1 MPALKGLHPNVAAFL
16 DMIAWS
22 EGTDNGR
29 QPTKDRG
36 YDVLVGGELFSG
48 YQAHPRK
55 LVRLRPGLSSTAA
68 GRYQLLARYF
78 DYYSGLLKLTGFGP
92 EVQDKIALQ
101 QIRERGALPLIEQGD
116 FAKAV
121 SMVNNIWA
129 SLTGAGYGQHEHK
142 LADLQAAYLQKG
154 GVVA

>member
-1 MPALKGLHPNVAAFL
+1 
-16 DMIAWS
+16 MIAWS

-78 DYYSGLLKLTGFGP
+78 DYYTALLKLQGFSP

-101 QIRERGALPLIEQGD
+101 QIWERGALPLIEQGD

-121 SMVNNIWA
+121 SMVKNIWA
-129 SLTGAGYGQHEHK
+129 SLTGAGYGQHEHA
-142 LADLQAAYLQKG
+142 LADLQTAYQRKG
-154 GVVA
+154 GVIA